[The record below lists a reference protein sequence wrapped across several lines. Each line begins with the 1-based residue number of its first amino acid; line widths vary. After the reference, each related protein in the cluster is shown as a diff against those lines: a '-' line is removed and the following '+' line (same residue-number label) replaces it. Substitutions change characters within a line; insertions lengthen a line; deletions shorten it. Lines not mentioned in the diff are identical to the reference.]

1 MNALK
6 NALKLLRISSVAL
19 AATLGAATT
28 PSSSFYA
35 APAPLDDRVVRVTAA
50 EVDASNEKVKAAYG
64 DLVSMWTADFARL
77 GERFAVPQLARYRST
92 IRTPC
97 GVMQRNNAGYC
108 PANNTVY
115 YDDVFVAA
123 QAKLA
128 GRELGT
134 DGDMAA
140 VGVIAHE
147 VGHAVAIQLGHESR
161 VTYQNEAA
169 ADCLAGAFA
178 RHADS
183 NGSLEHG
190 DLEEAFFG
198 MATAGDPQPEL
209 TGNDHIDRRIL
220 ARAAMAGHGTREQRM
235 ANFRGGYDAGAGACL
250 TEFQQQ
256 G

>member
-6 NALKLLRISSVAL
+6 SLRIHSVAL
-19 AATLGAATT
+19 ALSLGVGAA
-28 PSSSFYA
+28 PSANLYA
-35 APAPLDDRVVRVTAA
+35 EPTLPHDGIIRVTS
-50 EVDASNEKVKAAYG
+50 EDVDASNEKVRAAFA
-64 DLVSMWTADFARL
+64 DLASMWAADFTRV
-77 GERFAVPQLARYRST
+77 GERFAVPRLARYRSA

-123 QAKLA
+123 QAKQA

-161 VTYQNEAA
+161 IPYQNEAA

-183 NGSLEHG
+183 QGALERG
-190 DLEEAFFG
+190 DLDEAFFG
-198 MATAGDPQPEL
+198 MATAGDPEPEL
-209 TGNDHIDRRIL
+209 TGNARIDRRIA

-235 ANFRGGYDAGAGACL
+235 ANFRGGYETGAGACL
-250 TEFQQQ
+250 AELQ
-256 G
+256 